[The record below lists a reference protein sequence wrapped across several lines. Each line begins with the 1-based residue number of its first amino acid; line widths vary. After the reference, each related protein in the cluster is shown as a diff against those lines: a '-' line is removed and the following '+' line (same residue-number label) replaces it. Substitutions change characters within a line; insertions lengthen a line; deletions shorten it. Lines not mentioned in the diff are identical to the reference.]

1 MKKFLILI
9 LLIIVSCA
17 APKKC
22 CSQNIDLKKTFK
34 FSTFYAAVNGGNSIS
49 DVDIYSVT
57 NGLETQTIK
66 TPYDYAIT
74 LGIRKIAR
82 FGYENRANTFYD
94 GTETSYSDA
103 ATIGKVRGLEFLFQ
117 ADFRREQGEDYLDQH
132 HFVRHV
138 DDKYIVKVEYLEDG
152 FADIK
157 FFESSQRYRYKVD
170 NKLSFN
176 AGIVQ
181 RVAEPY
187 GYDPLEEWVLEN
199 GDIHYTYLAIQE
211 GYTIDVF
218 NSEYYDPSGSLVAT
232 NPEVWEAVA
241 IPEMLKNYT
250 EKKRNE
256 LPIQWTHSW
265 VAGFDYYKYTKNNWL
280 HAWGSLMP
288 LHYSDEDN
296 QFSYYNFNEGQWK
309 DYSGGVIFGYWFN
322 KNIGIFAEGTYNKY
336 WNRTWHSF
344 SAGINYRVF

>member
-1 MKKFLILI
+1 M
-9 LLIIVSCA
+9 
-17 APKKC
+17 
-22 CSQNIDLKKTFK
+22 
-34 FSTFYAAVNGGNSIS
+34 
-49 DVDIYSVT
+49 
-57 NGLETQTIK
+57 
-66 TPYDYAIT
+66 
-74 LGIRKIAR
+74 GIRKIAR

-94 GTETSYSDA
+94 GTESSYSDA

-265 VAGFDYYKYTKNNWL
+265 VAGFDYYKYSKEFWL
-280 HAWGSLMP
+280 HAWGNVMP
-288 LHYSDEDN
+288 LHYSDDKNE
-296 QFSYYNFNEGQWK
+296 FSYYNFNEGQWL
-309 DYSGGVIFGYWFN
+309 DYSGGLIFGYKLN
-322 KNIGIFAEGTYNKY
+322 KSLGAFVEGKYNKY
-336 WNRTWHSF
+336 WNKKWYDF
-344 SAGINYRVF
+344 KFGVNYVIF